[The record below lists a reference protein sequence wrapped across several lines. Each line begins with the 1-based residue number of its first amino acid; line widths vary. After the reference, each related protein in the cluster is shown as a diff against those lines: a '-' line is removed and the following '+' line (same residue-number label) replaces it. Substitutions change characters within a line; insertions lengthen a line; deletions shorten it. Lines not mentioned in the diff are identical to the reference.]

1 MLSSGFFPVITLPAK
16 INENNYITPY
26 SLIDQ
31 MWVNFKIGSDHD
43 SGVILFPLTDHFPIH
58 YMFKSDSLAARKIIE
73 FRLVNDNAILNF
85 VTSLS
90 NVDFSSVFNHN
101 NPDIAFNYFWCNL
114 WKVYN
119 SCFPIKR
126 KKVKSNLINAPWMTP
141 DLRKCIRKKY
151 RLFNA
156 LRRGLIQRRQFNM
169 YKNALTWLINKMR
182 RKYFHEKFE
191 SCKSNSKK
199 TWSGINQILGRGG
212 REPMRSI
219 KTDAGRIV
227 EGLDMANQFNT
238 YFTGI
243 VSRITEMLPREVNFN
258 YLRSIDRVPQS
269 CFLVP
274 TNEVEVAEILKSL
287 PDKGNCLTDI
297 KPNILWIVSDII
309 CRVVAYLYNFC
320 VLEGI
325 YPSLLKIGRVT
336 PVFKQG
342 DVLKIC
348 NYRPI
353 TNLLNIN
360 KIFEL
365 LTHKR
370 MMEFVEQFN
379 ILSNLQ
385 YGFRKAK
392 STTQAIFKLTN
403 DFLYSFHKKCYTIAL
418 FLDLSKAFDT
428 INRDLLVHKLSLY
441 GFRGV
446 TNSFLSSYLSD
457 RKQYVNIGAHKSDVE
472 SINYGVPQG
481 SVLGPLLFNV
491 FINDIVMVGE
501 ARKILFA
508 DDAVFYVTEE
518 TLDLCAEKMKRLIEE
533 LSEWLINNKL
543 VANVNKTKLMLIT
556 PRPYENLPDIYF
568 NGVKLD
574 WVSQIKYLG
583 IVIDNK
589 LTFSLQAG
597 EVYRKVSR
605 MHGIFYS
612 LSLLVP
618 QRTLLTIYY
627 SLVYP
632 IITQNIIIWGG
643 ISAANLNNIKIM
655 MNNILRCILS
665 VKRDHNNRPLMSVN
679 NMYKSLNLLKF
690 DDIYRYVLLKFLH
703 HVFYKNTELFD
714 AYYAPLLPFHSYST
728 RNRRINLPAVR
739 LEVERHS
746 TIFQSCKLM
755 NELPEYL
762 LIPQSDC
769 SLKVRFKRLVLS
781 QY

>member
-1 MLSSGFFPVITLPAK
+1 MAVLTSESDVEPFLNHETVESDLLKLSKNELLLISDYHELDFTRADRKIHILSGIQNFFGFSAK
-16 INENNYITPY
+16 DENVERDSENG
-26 SLIDQ
+26 SLSETAA
-31 MWVNFKIGSDHD
+31 NSKEGSLK
-43 SGVILFPLTDHFPIH
+43 GEQVGEEPLLDVVSEVEELK
-58 YMFKSDSLAARKIIE
+58 YEYELRKLEVAARDRELE
-73 FRLVNDNAILNF
+73 FTLARERLKADREREEKEREREREEKEREREEKEREREREEKEREREREERERIRQHELELARLGINTNDNAILDF

-141 DLRKCIRKKY
+141 DLKKCIRKKY

-212 REPMRSI
+212 QEPMRSI

-309 CRVVAYLYNFC
+309 CRVAAYLYNFC

-379 ILSNLQ
+379 ILSNL
-385 YGFRKAK
+385 
-392 STTQAIFKLTN
+392 
-403 DFLYSFHKKCYTIAL
+403 
-418 FLDLSKAFDT
+418 
-428 INRDLLVHKLSLY
+428 
-441 GFRGV
+441 
-446 TNSFLSSYLSD
+446 
-457 RKQYVNIGAHKSDVE
+457 
-472 SINYGVPQG
+472 
-481 SVLGPLLFNV
+481 
-491 FINDIVMVGE
+491 
-501 ARKILFA
+501 
-508 DDAVFYVTEE
+508 
-518 TLDLCAEKMKRLIEE
+518 
-533 LSEWLINNKL
+533 
-543 VANVNKTKLMLIT
+543 
-556 PRPYENLPDIYF
+556 
-568 NGVKLD
+568 
-574 WVSQIKYLG
+574 
-583 IVIDNK
+583 
-589 LTFSLQAG
+589 
-597 EVYRKVSR
+597 
-605 MHGIFYS
+605 
-612 LSLLVP
+612 
-618 QRTLLTIYY
+618 
-627 SLVYP
+627 
-632 IITQNIIIWGG
+632 
-643 ISAANLNNIKIM
+643 
-655 MNNILRCILS
+655 
-665 VKRDHNNRPLMSVN
+665 
-679 NMYKSLNLLKF
+679 
-690 DDIYRYVLLKFLH
+690 
-703 HVFYKNTELFD
+703 
-714 AYYAPLLPFHSYST
+714 
-728 RNRRINLPAVR
+728 
-739 LEVERHS
+739 
-746 TIFQSCKLM
+746 
-755 NELPEYL
+755 
-762 LIPQSDC
+762 
-769 SLKVRFKRLVLS
+769 
-781 QY
+781 